1 MFITVLYLSSSGSL
15 VKIGQIL
22 LTDNNTKIR
31 PRPAQGGEEGIICMK
46 VSEIARILSPE
57 FNYQILLNNFELFTL
72 RLKL

>member
-15 VKIGQIL
+15 VKIGLIL
-22 LTDNNTKIR
+22 LTDNNTEI
-31 PRPAQGGEEGIICMK
+31 PPTSTGGEIICMK

-57 FNYQILLNNFELFTL
+57 FNYQILVNNFELFTP

>member
-22 LTDNNTKIR
+22 LTDKTQKCPTSTSR
-31 PRPAQGGEEGIICMK
+31 EIICMK

-57 FNYQILLNNFELFTL
+57 FN
-72 RLKL
+72 